1 MGIPRAEL
9 GATEG
14 ARVYRQSG
22 IGFGTGIA
30 DFLDTLL
37 KGLFRRCIGAG
48 LSGRLKQMLA
58 LALELGG

>member
-14 ARVYRQSG
+14 ARVFRQPG

-30 DFLDTLL
+30 DFLNTLL
-37 KGLFRRCIGAG
+37 EGLFRRGIGARV
-48 LSGRLKQMLA
+48 SGRPKLKLT
-58 LALELGG
+58 LELMRGG

>member
-14 ARVYRQSG
+14 ARVYRQPG

-37 KGLFRRCIGAG
+37 KCLFRRGIGAG
-48 LSGRLKQMLA
+48 VSGRPKLM
-58 LALELGG
+58 LELGG